1 MTEAEFHKKK
11 YRYYQKRNCEPRAC
25 TVCGQM
31 FTPEHGNKRICPDC
45 SEVIH
50 GNKGRHL
57 PRQYETPEDLE
68 QYEAAV
74 RKRYMSRYKD
84 TIVAIGYAERQ
95 REQTLK
101 MVGKVKT
108 EL

>member
-1 MTEAEFHKKK
+1 MRKKRVEK
-11 YRYYQKRNCEPRAC
+11 PLYEKTCYI
-25 TVCGQM
+25 CGM
-31 FTPEHGNKRICPDC
+31 NFIAEHGNKRICPDC
-45 SEVIH
+45 EEILY

-57 PRQYETPEDLE
+57 PRQYEAPEDLV

-74 RKRYMSRYKD
+74 RKRYMERYKD

-95 REQTLK
+95 MADTLK
-101 MVGKVKT
+101 RAGKVKV

>member
-1 MTEAEFHKKK
+1 MTETEFNRKK
-11 YRYYQKRNCEPRAC
+11 YSKYQKRCEPRPC
-25 TVCGQM
+25 SVCGQT
-31 FTPEHGNKRICPDC
+31 FAPEHGNKRICPEY

-57 PRQYETPEDLE
+57 PRQYEAPEDLV

-95 REQTLK
+95 RAQTLA
-101 MVGKVKT
+101 MAGKVKT

>member
-1 MTEAEFHKKK
+1 MTETEFNRKK
-11 YRYYQKRNCEPRAC
+11 YSKYQKRCEPRPC
-25 TVCGQM
+25 SVCGQI
-31 FTPEHGNKRICPDC
+31 FTPEHGNKRICPEC
-45 SEVIH
+45 SEVVFN
-50 GNKGRHL
+50 NKGRHL

-84 TIVAIGYAERQ
+84 TIVAIGYADRQ
-95 REQTLK
+95 KADSLRRA
-101 MVGKVKT
+101 GKVRT

>member
-1 MTEAEFHKKK
+1 MRKKRVEKEFYEK
-11 YRYYQKRNCEPRAC
+11 
-25 TVCGQM
+25 VCYICGVK
-31 FTPEHGNKRICPDC
+31 FIAEHGNKRICPEC
-45 SEVIH
+45 YEVLH

-68 QYEAAV
+68 QYEAGV

-84 TIVAIGYAERQ
+84 TIIAIGYADRQ
-95 REQTLK
+95 REATLK
-101 MVGKVKT
+101 LAGRVKT